1 MNDSLS
7 RLAADSGERQRLAQE
22 WSIPELV
29 WLEET
34 TSTQNEARER
44 IEAGATAWTLVVA
57 DVQHEGRGQHGRQW
71 NSPAGHSLLMSVI
84 MRPSQS
90 ESIGL
95 IPIRVGQAVACA
107 LDELIGETPQTMLK
121 WPNDL
126 IVEDGKMGGV
136 LCESQIRG
144 DECVAVVGI
153 GLNVHP
159 FEFKPDEM
167 RSDLPP
173 RFLANYLP
181 EGVGRLEVLEAVVR
195 HLRGGVTTFLTELTP
210 MELHRY
216 RSRDWLYNRTLTSPV
231 PGRGAGINAFGHLQV
246 LRSDNVME
254 TIISG
259 RVIVGGG
266 A

>member
-1 MNDSLS
+1 MADTLS
-7 RLAADSGERQRLAQE
+7 RLASNPAERTRLAQE
-22 WSIPELV
+22 WNVPELI

-34 TSTQNEARER
+34 SSTQDEARAR
-44 IEAGATAWTLVVA
+44 IDGGAPDWTLVVA
-57 DVQHEGRGQHGRQW
+57 DVQRAGRGQHGRTW
-71 NSPAGHSLLMSVI
+71 SSPSGHSLLLSI
-84 MRPSQS
+84 ILRPMQV

-95 IPIRVGQAVACA
+95 IPLRVGQAVAEA
-107 LDELIGETPQTMLK
+107 LDELMGGTPRTMLK

-126 IVEDGKMGGV
+126 IVEDGKMGGI

-144 DECVAVVGI
+144 DECLAVVGI

-159 FEFKPDEM
+159 FEFEAGEM
-167 RSDLPP
+167 RPDLPP
-173 RFLANYLP
+173 RFLAHYLP
-181 EGVGRLEVLEAVVR
+181 EKIGRLEALEAVVR

-216 RSRDWLYNRTLTSPV
+216 RSRDWLYNRQISSPV

-259 RVIVGGG
+259 RVAVAGS
-266 A
+266 